1 MKIKAFGIARDI
13 FGGSSIR
20 IEGERIVTVGQLR
33 DYLLRHYPEMAKLKS
48 MAIAVDQSY
57 AADETTLT
65 EEAEIVVIPPV
76 SGG

>member
-1 MKIKAFGIARDI
+1 
-13 FGGSSIR
+13 
-20 IEGERIVTVGQLR
+20 
-33 DYLLRHYPEMAKLKS
+33 